1 MRPFMQQW
9 TAANIPSQRG
19 KLAVVTG
26 ANSGLG
32 FCVALELAK
41 AGASVILAC
50 RDEIKGTN
58 ALARIRAQVPRA
70 HVTLERLDLAEL
82 DSVRAFAQKIV
93 RRANLICSSITPGF

>member
-1 MRPFMQQW
+1 MEPFMQQW

-41 AGASVILAC
+41 AGACVILAC
-50 RDEIKGTN
+50 RDEAKGTN
-58 ALARIRAQVPRA
+58 ALARIRAQVRRA
-70 HVTLERLDLAEL
+70 HVLLERLNLAEL
-82 DSVRAFAQKIV
+82 ESVQAFAEKIA
-93 RRANLICSSITPGF
+93 RRASSIYSSIMRAS